1 MRLLY
6 ILLIGIFL
14 LSCSNFERRD
24 AEAIIQEELQNIT
37 WDEVDAYPL
46 LINCKSEDFEQ
57 EKACF
62 ISEIQAKVAA
72 NLELYINENDIYE
85 LEDFSLQIYVDT
97 NRILAFSFLQNE
109 ISRNHPQLSTYL
121 QRALDSLQVKEPA
134 LKRGIPVSTSF
145 ILPVQINP

>member
-6 ILLIGIFL
+6 VLLIGIFL

-37 WDEVDAYPL
+37 WDDVDAYPL
-46 LINCKSEDFEQ
+46 LNTCKSESFE
-57 EKACF
+57 EERACF
-62 ISEIQAKVAA
+62 ISEIQAKVAV

-85 LEDFSLQIYVDT
+85 LEDFKLQIHVNT
-97 NRILAFSFLQNE
+97 NRVLAFSFLQNQFSE
-109 ISRNHPQLSTYL
+109 QHPELSTYL